1 MFAHRSASLAFTL
14 VGLMAIA
21 GVSAVPAFA
30 DQPPKASE
38 TPKPKKHRTRTA
50 LETKTMETKLP
61 TPEQL
66 YQAPLELNMDPLKS
80 ALLKSERVVP
90 YLPVISVLPPAAVP
104 TDDQSDKAHLA
115 PLLRENST
123 TESSGD
129 KGSFIDR
136 HEFGI
141 QLRDH
146 F

>member
-1 MFAHRSASLAFTL
+1 MNVRRSNALACTL
-14 VGLMAIA
+14 VGFLAIA
-21 GVSAVPAFA
+21 NAGVVPSFA
-30 DQPPKASE
+30 DEPPKTEA
-38 TPKPKKHRTRTA
+38 PKPKKHRVQTT
-50 LETKTMETKLP
+50 LQTKAP

-80 ALLKSERVVP
+80 ALLKSE
-90 YLPVISVLPPAAVP
+90 PVIPYQPAIPILPPVLKAG
-104 TDDQSDKAHLA
+104 DDSDKAHLA
-115 PLLRENST
+115 PLLRETSIP
-123 TESSGD
+123 ESFGD